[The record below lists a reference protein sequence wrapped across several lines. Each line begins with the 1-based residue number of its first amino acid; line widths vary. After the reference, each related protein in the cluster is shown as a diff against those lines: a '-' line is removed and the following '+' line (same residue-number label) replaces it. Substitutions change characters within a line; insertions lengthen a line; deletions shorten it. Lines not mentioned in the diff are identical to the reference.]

1 MSANNQQSVAS
12 QGGQA
17 FCACFKCVLPSH
29 MARNYHNWQPNQGAS
44 QQQCSQGQ

>member
-1 MSANNQQSVAS
+1 
-12 QGGQA
+12 
-17 FCACFKCVLPSH
+17 